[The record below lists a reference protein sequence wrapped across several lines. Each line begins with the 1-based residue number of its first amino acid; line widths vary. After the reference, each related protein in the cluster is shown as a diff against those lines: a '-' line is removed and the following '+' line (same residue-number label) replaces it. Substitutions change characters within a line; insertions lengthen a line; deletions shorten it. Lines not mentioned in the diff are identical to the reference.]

1 MVGVGSLVCITFFKN
16 SLIKFI
22 KQMILLK
29 ILMSS
34 FSSEMG
40 GSSIAHVLTRCQWL
54 EGVITSSCSQVHSS
68 ANRHSPHC
76 SLLSAQP
83 TIITQVVPVASGFH
97 LGAGS

>member
-22 KQMILLK
+22 KREILLK

-34 FSSEMG
+34 FSAEMG

-54 EGVITSSCSQVHSS
+54 EGVITSSCSQVHGS
-68 ANRHSPHC
+68 AIHHSPHC

-83 TIITQVVPVASGFH
+83 TIITQVVPVTSGFH